1 MYTIQTFENKE
12 RFIKMLQPR
21 VSVIIPSYNRFKF
34 LLNAVDSV
42 LNQTYENFEI
52 LIVNDGST
60 QNEYC
65 EHKFSNKVKIIHLK
79 RDETLTGVA
88 QDSPIEILQQMKL
101 PENIL
106 RF

>member
-1 MYTIQTFENKE
+1 
-12 RFIKMLQPR
+12 MLQPR

-60 QNEYC
+60 QNEYY
-65 EHKFSNKVKIIHLK
+65 EHKFSNKVKIRFRK
-79 RDETLTGVA
+79 RRN
-88 QDSPIEILQQMKL
+88 S
-101 PENIL
+101 
-106 RF
+106 